1 MESARKGLH
10 LLFSARQ
17 TPWAHPTLPRNQ
29 DPSSGRHMGWR
40 EANSQ
45 DLSIL
50 HIQQKVMGDTGL
62 SLLCLYDFGVQGWD
76 PAFSLALNTLTM
88 TPDLQPTIE

>member
-1 MESARKGLH
+1 MSHPGPEGCSLVPVQVAPQARSLSPAWSQPGRDYTCSSLLIRLLGL
-10 LLFSARQ
+10 
-17 TPWAHPTLPRNQ
+17 TPHSQGIRILPLAGAWA
-29 DPSSGRHMGWR
+29 GR

-62 SLLCLYDFGVQGWD
+62 SLLCL
-76 PAFSLALNTLTM
+76 
-88 TPDLQPTIE
+88 